1 MMVRRF
7 GVAPRQS
14 LLLPYTPVVDG
25 RKPVITDARDG
36 LHADDEQ
43 YARVNNV
50 PLFAKRVI
58 FGSLIGADSL
68 YREFHVFISSTV
80 INNTSVRAWAKAA
93 PDTSATKKTRNFKL
107 MLRIL
112 TNIISASPIVLYLA
126 FPQ

>member
-1 MMVRRF
+1 MVRRF

-25 RKPVITDARDG
+25 RKPVITEARDG

-58 FGSLIGADSL
+58 FGSLIGAD
-68 YREFHVFISSTV
+68 
-80 INNTSVRAWAKAA
+80 INNLINKMSIMLKKPSKKGMCGHHKISINNSKPAIKFVSDLMAKKLIIDAIKSQTLSV
-93 PDTSATKKTRNFKL
+93 
-107 MLRIL
+107 IH
-112 TNIISASPIVLYLA
+112 
-126 FPQ
+126 